1 MNISVLNSRP
11 SNLITIHAEQPA
23 ATAAGAPAAYPGYPA
38 GTYPNYG
45 AAGTNPA
52 VTYPN
57 LSQPP
62 PAFGYTGAYPTQAN
76 PTHTQVPTKC
86 PTSTQTTPAGRDCR
100 LLSSSE
106 TLAVNNS
113 LPVFP

>member
-76 PTHTQVPTKC
+76 PTHTQQPTQGY
-86 PTSTQTTPAGRDCR
+86 PTSYTAAGGYTSTTQGYPSTGQQA
-100 LLSSSE
+100 
-106 TLAVNNS
+106 
-113 LPVFP
+113 

>member
-23 ATAAGAPAAYPGYPA
+23 ATAAGAPATYPGYPA

-45 AAGTNPA
+45 SAGTNPA

-76 PTHTQVPTKC
+76 PAHTQYPT
-86 PTSTQTTPAGRDCR
+86 TQYSATQHRAAGWGI
-100 LLSSSE
+100 SSRSR
-106 TLAVNNS
+106 AGWS
-113 LPVFP
+113 WISC